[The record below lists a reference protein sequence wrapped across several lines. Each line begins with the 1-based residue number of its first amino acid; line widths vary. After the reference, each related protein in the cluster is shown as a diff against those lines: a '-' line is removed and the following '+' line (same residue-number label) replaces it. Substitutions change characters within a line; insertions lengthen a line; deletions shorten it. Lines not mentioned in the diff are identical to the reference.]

1 MVTLIFFIVVIILL
15 YYCRFYLFC
24 ITISSK
30 LHQHPISSRLTLS
43 VKQLQPVMAELK
55 EAAKLFKQ
63 HKRLLTNSYH
73 KLCRYIA
80 ERSVEPIE
88 SHRTHMIGLFKE
100 FDELFDSVID
110 ILVEL
115 QRDELMT
122 PLLDYFK
129 DEEAEYMHYLQVL
142 ESAVANL
149 GRSVPPVWEP
159 FQGSVKPNPIAS
171 LPDQF
176 PASESKITNVLQKE
190 QSCCMDNEHTSS
202 PEVVPDSPV
211 SPSHPEICP
220 EPHGCK
226 YHHQQA
232 INISPIVT
240 ELCIDNLPAD
250 EIVKPVHVHDIHSN
264 GYESLFKL
272 QPCSTSIQPLNTVPI
287 MYLNYNANDPPN
299 IDTVNDSGMLVCQN
313 FPGG

>member
-1 MVTLIFFIVVIILL
+1 MYSSYYLFLFFFIIVGFTYFVLQFRVNSIN
-15 YYCRFYLFC
+15 
-24 ITISSK
+24 
-30 LHQHPISSRLTLS
+30 PISSRLSLS

-88 SHRTHMIGLFKE
+88 SHRTCMNGLFKQL
-100 FDELFDSVID
+100 DELFDSVID

-142 ESAVANL
+142 ESAVANF

-202 PEVVPDSPV
+202 PEVVPDAPV

-220 EPHGCK
+220 EPHGSK
-226 YHHQQA
+226 YHIHRQQ
-232 INISPIVT
+232 T
-240 ELCIDNLPAD
+240 FLQL
-250 EIVKPVHVHDIHSN
+250 
-264 GYESLFKL
+264 SLNCVLTIYL
-272 QPCSTSIQPLNTVPI
+272 Q
-287 MYLNYNANDPPN
+287 MK
-299 IDTVNDSGMLVCQN
+299 
-313 FPGG
+313 

>member
-1 MVTLIFFIVVIILL
+1 
-15 YYCRFYLFC
+15 
-24 ITISSK
+24 
-30 LHQHPISSRLTLS
+30 
-43 VKQLQPVMAELK
+43 MAKLK

-63 HKRLLTNSYH
+63 HNRLLTNSYH

-129 DEEAEYMHYLQVL
+129 DEEAEYMHYFQVL

-264 GYESLFKL
+264 DYESLFKL
-272 QPCSTSIQPLNTVPI
+272 QPCSISVESLNIAQVMHLSNI
-287 MYLNYNANDPPN
+287 SKPPN
-299 IDTVNDSGMLVCQN
+299 INSMNNAGMLGYQN

>member
-1 MVTLIFFIVVIILL
+1 
-15 YYCRFYLFC
+15 
-24 ITISSK
+24 
-30 LHQHPISSRLTLS
+30 
-43 VKQLQPVMAELK
+43 MAELQ

-88 SHRTHMIGLFKE
+88 SHRTCMNGLFKQL
-100 FDELFDSVID
+100 DELFDSVID

-190 QSCCMDNEHTSS
+190 QLCCVDNEHTSS

-240 ELCIDNLPAD
+240 ELCINNLPAN

-264 GYESLFKL
+264 DYESLFKL
-272 QPCSTSIQPLNTVPI
+272 QPCPISVESLNIAQT
-287 MYLNYNANDPPN
+287 MCLNNISKPPN
-299 IDTVNDSGMLVCQN
+299 INSMNNAGMLGCQN

>member
-1 MVTLIFFIVVIILL
+1 MLYDTCNYHILH
-15 YYCRFYLFC
+15 Y
-24 ITISSK
+24 SK
-30 LHQHPISSRLTLS
+30 LIIVHPITTVLT
-43 VKQLQPVMAELK
+43 
-55 EAAKLFKQ
+55 
-63 HKRLLTNSYH
+63 
-73 KLCRYIA
+73 
-80 ERSVEPIE
+80 
-88 SHRTHMIGLFKE
+88 
-100 FDELFDSVID
+100 
-110 ILVEL
+110 
-115 QRDELMT
+115 
-122 PLLDYFK
+122 
-129 DEEAEYMHYLQVL
+129 
-142 ESAVANL
+142 
-149 GRSVPPVWEP
+149 VPPVWEP

-232 INISPIVT
+232 INISTNVT
-240 ELCIDNLPAD
+240 ELCIDNLPAN

-264 GYESLFKL
+264 DYESLFKL
-272 QPCSTSIQPLNTVPI
+272 QPCPICIESLNIAQT
-287 MYLNYNANDPPN
+287 MCLNNISKPPN
-299 IDTVNDSGMLVCQN
+299 INSMNNAGMLGCQN

>member
-1 MVTLIFFIVVIILL
+1 
-15 YYCRFYLFC
+15 
-24 ITISSK
+24 
-30 LHQHPISSRLTLS
+30 
-43 VKQLQPVMAELK
+43 MAELQ

-80 ERSVEPIE
+80 ERSVEPFE
-88 SHRTHMIGLFKE
+88 SHRTHMIGLFKK

-171 LPDQF
+171 LSDQF
-176 PASESKITNVLQKE
+176 PASESKITNMLQKE
-190 QSCCMDNEHTSS
+190 QSFCMDNEHTSS
-202 PEVVPDSPV
+202 PEVVPDSPA
-211 SPSHPEICP
+211 SHSHPEICP

-226 YHHQQA
+226 YQHQQA

-264 GYESLFKL
+264 DYESLFKL

-287 MYLNYNANDPPN
+287 MCLNYNANDPPN

>member
-1 MVTLIFFIVVIILL
+1 MFFLFFIGNFNNFYCCNYFLIF

-24 ITISSK
+24 NTISSK
-30 LHQHPISSRLTLS
+30 LHQPPSCLVSYLS
-43 VKQLQPVMAELK
+43 VKQLQPVMAELQ

-88 SHRTHMIGLFKE
+88 SHRTCMNGLFKQL
-100 FDELFDSVID
+100 DELFDSVID

-129 DEEAEYMHYLQVL
+129 DEEAECMHYLQVL

-149 GRSVPPVWEP
+149 SRSVPPVWEP

-190 QSCCMDNEHTSS
+190 QSCCMDNEHT
-202 PEVVPDSPV
+202 
-211 SPSHPEICP
+211 
-220 EPHGCK
+220 
-226 YHHQQA
+226 
-232 INISPIVT
+232 
-240 ELCIDNLPAD
+240 
-250 EIVKPVHVHDIHSN
+250 
-264 GYESLFKL
+264 
-272 QPCSTSIQPLNTVPI
+272 
-287 MYLNYNANDPPN
+287 
-299 IDTVNDSGMLVCQN
+299 
-313 FPGG
+313 

>member
-1 MVTLIFFIVVIILL
+1 
-15 YYCRFYLFC
+15 
-24 ITISSK
+24 
-30 LHQHPISSRLTLS
+30 
-43 VKQLQPVMAELK
+43 MAELQ

-88 SHRTHMIGLFKE
+88 SHRTCMNGLFKQL
-100 FDELFDSVID
+100 DELFDSVID

-176 PASESKITNVLQKE
+176 PASESKDTKDTIQDT
-190 QSCCMDNEHTSS
+190 
-202 PEVVPDSPV
+202 
-211 SPSHPEICP
+211 
-220 EPHGCK
+220 
-226 YHHQQA
+226 
-232 INISPIVT
+232 
-240 ELCIDNLPAD
+240 
-250 EIVKPVHVHDIHSN
+250 
-264 GYESLFKL
+264 KL
-272 QPCSTSIQPLNTVPI
+272 
-287 MYLNYNANDPPN
+287 YLNS
-299 IDTVNDSGMLVCQN
+299 VW
-313 FPGG
+313 

>member
-1 MVTLIFFIVVIILL
+1 MYSSYYLFLFFIIVGFTYFVLQFRVNSIN
-15 YYCRFYLFC
+15 
-24 ITISSK
+24 
-30 LHQHPISSRLTLS
+30 PISSRLSLS
-43 VKQLQPVMAELK
+43 VKQLQPVMAELQ

-80 ERSVEPIE
+80 ERSVEPFE
-88 SHRTHMIGLFKE
+88 SHRTCMNGLFKQL
-100 FDELFDSVID
+100 DELFDSVID

-129 DEEAEYMHYLQVL
+129 DEEAEYMHYLRVL
-142 ESAVANL
+142 DSAVVNL
-149 GRSVPPVWEP
+149 GRSVQPVWEP
-159 FQGSVKPNPIAS
+159 FQGSIKPNPIAS
-171 LPDQF
+171 LPEQF
-176 PASESKITNVLQKE
+176 TASEPKITNVLQKE

-202 PEVVPDSPV
+202 PEVVSDSPV
-211 SPSHPEICP
+211 SPTHPEICS

-226 YHHQQA
+226 YHHQQT
-232 INISPIVT
+232 INISPVIT

-250 EIVKPVHVHDIHSN
+250 EIVKPVLVYDIHSN
-264 GYESLFKL
+264 DYETLSKL
-272 QPCSTSIQPLNTVPI
+272 QPCSPNIHPLNTVPI
-287 MYLNYNANDPPN
+287 MCLNYNANDPPN
-299 IDTVNDSGMLVCQN
+299 IDTVSDSGMLVCQN

>member
-1 MVTLIFFIVVIILL
+1 M
-15 YYCRFYLFC
+15 LFC

-30 LHQHPISSRLTLS
+30 LYQHPISSRLSLS

-190 QSCCMDNEHTSS
+190 QSCCMDNEHTS
-202 PEVVPDSPV
+202 PEVVPNPPV
-211 SPSHPEICP
+211 SHPCSDVCSGKP
-220 EPHGCK
+220 QKSSCN
-226 YHHQQA
+226 HHQQTLNVPLHA
-232 INISPIVT
+232 I
-240 ELCIDNLPAD
+240 ELCT
-250 EIVKPVHVHDIHSN
+250 
-264 GYESLFKL
+264 ESLRAIHTGDSDCETLLKQV
-272 QPCSTSIQPLNTVPI
+272 QPYSISTQSLSTVAI
-287 MYLNYNANDPPN
+287 MCLNYISNPPN
-299 IDTVNDSGMLVCQN
+299 INAMNNAGMLGYQN
-313 FPGG
+313 LPGG

>member
-1 MVTLIFFIVVIILL
+1 M
-15 YYCRFYLFC
+15 
-24 ITISSK
+24 SK
-30 LHQHPISSRLTLS
+30 LHQHPISSCLTLS

-80 ERSVEPIE
+80 ERSVEPFE

-142 ESAVANL
+142 ESAVANFSRL
-149 GRSVPPVWEP
+149 VPPDWEP

-176 PASESKITNVLQKE
+176 PASESKSPMCFRKSNHVVWTMNTHHHLRWCQILQ
-190 QSCCMDNEHTSS
+190 
-202 PEVVPDSPV
+202 
-211 SPSHPEICP
+211 SHPHIQRYVLNP
-220 EPHGCK
+220 MDVNTT
-226 YHHQQA
+226 
-232 INISPIVT
+232 INR
-240 ELCIDNLPAD
+240 
-250 EIVKPVHVHDIHSN
+250 
-264 GYESLFKL
+264 
-272 QPCSTSIQPLNTVPI
+272 Q
-287 MYLNYNANDPPN
+287 
-299 IDTVNDSGMLVCQN
+299 
-313 FPGG
+313 

>member
-1 MVTLIFFIVVIILL
+1 M
-15 YYCRFYLFC
+15 
-24 ITISSK
+24 SK

-43 VKQLQPVMAELK
+43 VKQLQPVMAELQ

-88 SHRTHMIGLFKE
+88 SHRTCMNGLFKQL
-100 FDELFDSVID
+100 DELFDSVID

-240 ELCIDNLPAD
+240 ELCIDNLPAN
-250 EIVKPVHVHDIHSN
+250 EIVKPVHAHVHDIHSN
-264 GYESLFKL
+264 DYESLFKL
-272 QPCSTSIQPLNTVPI
+272 QPCPISVESLNIAQT
-287 MYLNYNANDPPN
+287 MCLNNISKPPN
-299 IDTVNDSGMLVCQN
+299 INSMNNAGMLGCQN